1 MKKLIYILF
10 AGVIMLFTACED
22 DYDKLVKEP
31 NDITLNE
38 LQLAKFTHVIPDGGF
53 KSGGIT
59 FNTKKNSDGTFS
71 GFAYSRRSNRS
82 FTWSGTDAA
91 LDSNRFSVYTPRPN
105 QTEVYA
111 VACVKDDD
119 VYFTLD
125 KATVVEHILVANTT
139 YAYFAMNYGKD
150 TGPTPIANPNV
161 PSAPKG
167 IWQTYAPGVERALN
181 LDGDYFKLIIKGFLG
196 DSHTG
201 TVEFYLCCRKGAD
214 PANPTFN
221 FLRSDW
227 IKADLQSLG
236 VVDKVVFNVEC
247 SYRDNNQQS
256 LIPAWFCLDGIR
268 LQK

>member
-1 MKKLIYILF
+1 MFL
-10 AGVIMLFTACED
+10 
-22 DYDKLVKEP
+22 P
-31 NDITLNE
+31 
-38 LQLAKFTHVIPDGGF
+38 
-53 KSGGIT
+53 
-59 FNTKKNSDGTFS
+59 
-71 GFAYSRRSNRS
+71 
-82 FTWSGTDAA
+82 
-91 LDSNRFSVYTPRPN
+91 
-105 QTEVYA
+105 
-111 VACVKDDD
+111 
-119 VYFTLD
+119 
-125 KATVVEHILVANTT
+125 
-139 YAYFAMNYGKD
+139 
-150 TGPTPIANPNV
+150 
-161 PSAPKG
+161 APKG

-201 TVEFYLCCRKGAD
+201 TVEFYLCCRKGGD

-236 VVDKVVFNVEC
+236 VVDKVVFNIEC

>member
-1 MKKLIYILF
+1 MKKLIYILL
-10 AGVIMLFTACED
+10 ASVTMLFTACED

-38 LQLAKFTHVIPDGGF
+38 LQLEKFTHVIPDGGF

-59 FNTKKNSDGTFS
+59 FNTKKNPDGTFS

-125 KATVVEHILVANTT
+125 KAAVVEHILVANTT

-167 IWQTYAPGVERALN
+167 IWQTYAPGVER
-181 LDGDYFKLIIKGFLG
+181 
-196 DSHTG
+196 H
-201 TVEFYLCCRKGAD
+201 
-214 PANPTFN
+214 
-221 FLRSDW
+221 
-227 IKADLQSLG
+227 
-236 VVDKVVFNVEC
+236 
-247 SYRDNNQQS
+247 
-256 LIPAWFCLDGIR
+256 
-268 LQK
+268 